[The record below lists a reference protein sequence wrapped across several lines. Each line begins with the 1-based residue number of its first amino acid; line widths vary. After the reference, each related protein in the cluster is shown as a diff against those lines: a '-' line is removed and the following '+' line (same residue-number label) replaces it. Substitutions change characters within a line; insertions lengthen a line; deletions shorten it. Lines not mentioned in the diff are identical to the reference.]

1 MKRASSKHYVNQ
13 RKSRHFARRGV
24 TLIEMMVVIVIIGL
38 LSGLIAPNVIQ
49 FIAKARVATAKTQVK
64 HLSDAVRNYY
74 IDTDEYPQTLE
85 DLVSEPSGVT
95 GWNSEGYLD
104 QATEV
109 PLDPWKNE
117 FEYRAS
123 GAGSAPIII
132 CFGKDGQEGGTGDD
146 ADINSND
153 LGKVSDDGGPGH

>member
-1 MKRASSKHYVNQ
+1 MKRTSSKHCVNQ
-13 RKSRHFARRGV
+13 RKSRQFSRRGV
-24 TLIEMMVVIVIIGL
+24 TLIELMVVIVIIGL

-49 FIAKARVATAKTQVK
+49 FIAKARVATAQTQVK

-85 DLVSEPSGVT
+85 DLVSEPSGVR

-117 FEYRAS
+117 FEYRTSGAS
-123 GAGSAPIII
+123 GAPIII
-132 CFGKDGQEGGTGDD
+132 CFGKDGQEGGSDDD
-146 ADINSND
+146 ADISSND
-153 LGKVSDDGGPGH
+153 LGKTSDDGGPGH